1 MNISHEA
8 QTNGRVDPKPL
19 DTKLPL
25 IASIV
30 SIVFCCNFLFGSVG
44 LVMAIQAVNAESS
57 GDIEAARSTAARSLK
72 IVLLGVGMSTL
83 LVIYQ
88 GVHFLLSR

>member
-1 MNISHEA
+1 MNLSHEA
-8 QTNGRVDPKPL
+8 QTNERVDPKPL

-44 LVMAIQAVNAESS
+44 LVMAIQAANAESS
-57 GDIEAARSTAARSLK
+57 GDLETARSTAVRSLK
-72 IVLLGVGMSTL
+72 IVLLGVGLSAVL
-83 LVIYQ
+83 AIYQ